1 MTSQEGEFVFVYS
14 ENSAVIQGKSTDKEE
29 TLSGKASSSYLS
41 KRYSLTMKGTEIP
54 EVYGIH
60 ALVFE
65 DNNKGISFSTTLSSE
80 TLSSEWTASIVF
92 LSIKKSILNESSQ
105 EFQHGSANIT
115 LVTLN
120 HDLYHIIDGALWVQG
135 MFGMAY
141 TAYTVPNKPKIY
153 KKILPN
159 FGFLLAI
166 RPLPSA
172 IPALIL
178 GLQISAS
185 VIPNSY
191 NETDEV
197 IQLDYWNIQYFPGFG
212 IGLVIPKDIFFPK

>member
-1 MTSQEGEFVFVYS
+1 
-14 ENSAVIQGKSTDKEE
+14 
-29 TLSGKASSSYLS
+29 
-41 KRYSLTMKGTEIP
+41 MKGAEIP

-80 TLSSEWTASIVF
+80 WTASIVF
-92 LSIKKSILNESSQ
+92 LSIKQSILNESSQ

-141 TAYTVPNKPKIY
+141 TAYTVPNKSKIY
-153 KKILPN
+153 KKILPT

-166 RPLPSA
+166 RPLHSA
-172 IPALIL
+172 IPPLL
-178 GLQISAS
+178 LSLQISAS
-185 VIPNSY
+185 AIPNSY
-191 NETDEV
+191 NEIDGVT
-197 IQLDYWNIQYFPGFG
+197 QLDDWGIQFFPGFG
-212 IGLVIPKDIFFPK
+212 IGLVIPKDIFSPK